1 MAEEGFLDPTPIQR
15 QAITALLQQR
25 ELLAVAPTGSG
36 KTLAFL
42 IPLVLK
48 IRQLKRLEQQ
58 LDTEKIEEVVQ
69 TTRKSKRHIKP
80 KEGIASSPPPPPPP
94 TTTTITTIKG
104 GGLKA
109 LVISPTKELSTQS
122 ARVLVPLLPGIKV
135 RASVLS
141 KATAAGTDFSHV
153 DILFANPLRLG
164 AMSREGKIDLSTV
177 EYLILDEADK
187 LFDMGFAEQIDTVIA
202 ACTHTNITRALF
214 SATLPD
220 TVEML
225 ARNVLGDPLRI
236 TVGER
241 GAAAASIEQ
250 KLLFVGRESGRLLA
264 LRQIISQG
272 IKSPVLVFVSTKERA
287 KELRRDLMYDGVH
300 IDCIHSDQPQA
311 ARVAAIDNFRLGKTW
326 ILIATDLLGRGM
338 DFAGVNTV
346 VNYDF
351 PHNTTDYVH
360 RIGRTG
366 RAGRK
371 GMAVTFFAEED
382 VGKLRGVANIMRGA
396 GCQVPEW
403 MLQLK
408 KQRKNRKRKD
418 VDKGDVE
425 EDKKEN
431 NEKGDGKKR
440 KMMVKSRRV
449 YGGRV
454 TGSEQKQKPKQ
465 QNNNKA

>member
-58 LDTEKIEEVVQ
+58 IDTEKIEEVVP
-69 TTRKSKRHIKP
+69 TTRKSKRNIKP
-80 KEGIASSPPPPPPP
+80 PKEDTPPPPASPPPP
-94 TTTTITTIKG
+94 TIIKG

-141 KATAAGTDFSHV
+141 RATAAGTDFSHV

-202 ACTHTNITRALF
+202 ACTHKNITKGLF

-241 GAAAASIEQ
+241 GAAAACIEQ
-250 KLLFVGRESGRLLA
+250 KLLFVGRESGRLLG

-272 IKSPVLVFVSTKERA
+272 IKPPVLVFVSTKERA
-287 KELRRDLMYDGVH
+287 QELRRDLMYDGVH

-408 KQRKNRKRKD
+408 KQRKNRRRKD
-418 VDKGDVE
+418 VEEGDVE
-425 EDKKEN
+425 EDKKET
-431 NEKGDGKKR
+431 GDGKKR
-440 KMMVKSRRV
+440 KMMVKSRKV

-454 TGSEQKQKPKQ
+454 TSSKQKQKPKK
-465 QNNNKA
+465 QNKNKA